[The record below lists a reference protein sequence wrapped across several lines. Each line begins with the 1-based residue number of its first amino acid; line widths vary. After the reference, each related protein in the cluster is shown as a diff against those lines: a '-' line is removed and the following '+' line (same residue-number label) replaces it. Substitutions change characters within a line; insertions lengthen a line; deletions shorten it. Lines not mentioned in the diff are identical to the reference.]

1 MPELPEVNSFKLY
14 FDKTTLNQKIREVEV
29 QDDKIMR
36 NINGDD
42 FIEKLTGRTF
52 VNSYRRGKYLFGKL
66 DDGNDV
72 LFHFGMTGDI
82 KYYEDDMDQ
91 PRHERFAFHFTNGYR
106 LGFDCPRKFARILY
120 LKDLEKYISEIGLG
134 EDALIISENSF
145 LEKLE
150 GRKTSIKGFL
160 LNQKLLAGVGNLY
173 ADEICFQ
180 TRIHPGSS
188 ISALRQKQKKDIY
201 KVMQNILSIAV
212 NRARNYKEE
221 KTEDDFFQWRVKG
234 QKAPKG
240 KGVCKVEKIAGRT
253 TYYFDIYQRLYQ
265 SK

>member
-1 MPELPEVNSFKLY
+1 M
-14 FDKTTLNQKIREVEV
+14 
-29 QDDKIMR
+29 
-36 NINGDD
+36 G
-42 FIEKLTGRTF
+42 
-52 VNSYRRGKYLFGKL
+52 
-66 DDGNDV
+66 
-72 LFHFGMTGDI
+72 
-82 KYYEDDMDQ
+82 
-91 PRHERFAFHFTNGYR
+91 
-106 LGFDCPRKFARILY
+106 ARILY

-212 NRARNYKEE
+212 
-221 KTEDDFFQWRVKG
+221 
-234 QKAPKG
+234 P
-240 KGVCKVEKIAGRT
+240 C
-253 TYYFDIYQRLYQ
+253 
-265 SK
+265 